1 MTRRPRIAEG
11 SPRHG
16 AASAWTW
23 AVGATLAALVMT
35 GCADPARNVYE
46 GVRTR
51 DTTMQ
56 TPMERSTQPAPT
68 YEDYERERRKAGG
81 Q

>member
-1 MTRRPRIAEG
+1 
-11 SPRHG
+11 
-16 AASAWTW
+16 
-23 AVGATLAALVMT
+23 MT

>member
-1 MTRRPRIAEG
+1 MSARPW
-11 SPRHG
+11 SVG
-16 AASAWTW
+16 AA
-23 AVGATLAALVMT
+23 LAALALVMT

>member
-1 MTRRPRIAEG
+1 MMHACADGHP
-11 SPRHG
+11 
-16 AASAWTW
+16 AASRDPGRGRTLFWT
-23 AVGATLAALVMT
+23 AATALVLA
-35 GCADPARNVYE
+35 GCAEPARNVYE

-56 TPMERSTQPAPT
+56 TPVERSTQPAPT
-68 YEDYERERRKAGG
+68 YEEYERERRKAGG